1 MKSPT
6 LKQLYSTAL
15 APLLSEALD
24 LTTKELV
31 AELVDIIDK
40 EVYSYPNTW
49 TNGCGGERGRT
60 GEFGESWKST
70 KPIILNQIV
79 TSEIIQDAL
88 IHHPPFSHGSFGDV
102 LTPAELDNIINNGIE
117 DTNVGFPS
125 MEGRP
130 FWDSFMV
137 YVDTNLDKIFLKNCK
152 VVGLPIKAGIIK
164 I

>member
-1 MKSPT
+1 MNSPI
-6 LKQLYSTAL
+6 LKQLYNTTL
-15 APLLSEALD
+15 MPLVSEALD

-31 AELVDIIDK
+31 AELVDIIDR
-40 EVYSYPNTW
+40 EVYSYADTW
-49 TNGCGGERGRT
+49 TNGLNGERGRT

-102 LTPAELDNIINNGIE
+102 LTPAELDDIINNGIK
-117 DTNVGFPS
+117 DTGIGFPS

-130 FWDSFMV
+130 FWDSFIV
-137 YVDTNLDKIFLKNCK
+137 YVDKNLDKIFLKNCK
-152 VVGLPIKAGIIK
+152 SVGLPIKKGIVK